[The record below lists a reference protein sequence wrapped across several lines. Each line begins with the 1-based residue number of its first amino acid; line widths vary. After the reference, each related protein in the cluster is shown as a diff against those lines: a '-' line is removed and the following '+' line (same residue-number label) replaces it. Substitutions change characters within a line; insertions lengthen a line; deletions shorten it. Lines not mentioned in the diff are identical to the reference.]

1 MLSVEE
7 ATQLILNYPGHWG
20 VETVPLSQAWGRV
33 LAEPLLADRDFPSF
47 NRASMDGIAIDFQ
60 AFSSGRRKFAVQAI
74 QAAGMPP
81 LRLEKIE
88 DCLEIMTGAILP
100 QGTDT
105 VIRYE
110 DLGLK
115 DGWALVTTEDIRK
128 GQNAHPKG
136 ADRKEGEQIVPAGAR
151 LGSAELGIAATIG
164 KTHPSVFRHPRIALI
179 ATGDELVPIES
190 APLPHQIRTSNIYA
204 LQGLFQSWHIH
215 ASLLYI
221 SDDREE
227 IRKKLGEALDQN
239 EVLVL
244 SGGVSAGK
252 FDFVPEVLEELGV
265 QKIFHKVQQRPGK
278 PFWFGVAE
286 GKSVFA
292 LPGNPVSSFMC
303 TVRYIQ
309 PWLRS
314 SLSMTPLAS
323 LSGVLETDYYFSP
336 SLTFFLQV
344 KVFTAA
350 DGRLI
355 AQPRTGKGSGDL
367 ANLADADG
375 FLELPASQASFPA
388 GSAFPLWLYRP
399 IQD

>member
-7 ATQLILNYPGHWG
+7 ATQLILQHPGRWG

-33 LAEPLLADRDFPSF
+33 LAEPLIADRDFPPF
-47 NRASMDGIAIDFQ
+47 NRASMDGIAIDFR
-60 AFSSGRRKFAVQAI
+60 AFSSGSREFAVQAI

-81 LRLEKIE
+81 LRLENAA

-100 QGTDT
+100 DGTDT

-110 DLGLK
+110 DLDLK
-115 DGWALVTTEDIRK
+115 DGRARLTTEDIRK
-128 GQNAHPKG
+128 GQNAHLRG
-136 ADRKEGEQIVPAGAR
+136 ADRKEGEQIAPAGTR
-151 LGSAELGIAATIG
+151 LGAAELGIAATIG
-164 KTHPSVFRHPRIALI
+164 KTILSVFRRPRIALI
-179 ATGDELVPIES
+179 ATGDELVPVES
-190 APLPHQIRTSNIYA
+190 SPLPHQVRTSNIYA
-204 LQGLFQSWHIH
+204 LQGLFQSWHID
-215 ASLLYI
+215 AALLHI

-227 IRKKLGEALDQN
+227 IRKKLGEALDQHD
-239 EVLVL
+239 VLVL

-252 FDFVPEVLEELGV
+252 FDYVPEVLEELGV
-265 QKIFHKVQQRPGK
+265 RKIFHKVQQRPGK

-286 GKSVFA
+286 GKTVFA

-314 SLSMTPLAS
+314 SLSMQALTPLLCA
-323 LSGVLETDYYFSP
+323 LETDYSFTP

-344 KVFTAA
+344 KVFTAP

-355 AQPRTGKGSGDL
+355 GQPRTGKGSGDL

-375 FLELPASQASFPA
+375 FLELPASQTSFPA
-388 GSAFPLWLYRP
+388 GSAFPLWLYRS